1 MELVTGFKSL
11 DEAIGGLQY
20 GSLVT
25 LAGRPCMRTE
35 YFIYTLMRSWIKV
48 DVVKEGFVFFSL
60 KDKKER
66 VYRHLFGSDYT
77 DEAIDAKYVVEMHR
91 SGIELSVLCDKIRMY
106 TWKEGKR
113 VFVIDNFNNIEARG
127 IRDLH
132 HEMHTIAKTLSK
144 LAHELD
150 VIIIVDAMLFSYYI
164 EEREGID
171 AKIPSLAD
179 LGYEGMSGDLDVF
192 SDMVLGF
199 WSPEKYHIYLNERGD
214 DLSNIVQIEVLKN
227 VYDDASEGKRLELYM
242 DNKTGTL
249 Y

>member
-11 DEAIGGLQY
+11 DEAISGLQY

-227 VYDDASEGKRLELYM
+227 VYDDASEGKRVELYM
-242 DNKTGTL
+242 DSKTGTL

>member
-1 MELVTGFKSL
+1 MELVTGFKCL
-11 DEAIGGLQY
+11 DAAISGLQY

-227 VYDDASEGKRLELYM
+227 VYDDASEGKRVELYM
-242 DNKTGTL
+242 DSKTGTL

>member
-48 DVVKEGFVFFSL
+48 DVVKEGFVFFLL

-66 VYRHLFGSDYT
+66 VYRHLFGSNQT
-77 DEAIDAKYVVEMHR
+77 DDSLDTKYVVEMHR
-91 SGIELSVLCDKIRMY
+91 SGIDLSVLCDRIRMY
-106 TWKEGKR
+106 AWKEGKR
-113 VFVIDNFNNIEARG
+113 VFVVDNFNYIEARG

-214 DLSNIVQIEVLKN
+214 DLRNMVQIEVLKN

-242 DNKTGTL
+242 DSKTGTL

>member
-1 MELVTGFKSL
+1 M
-11 DEAIGGLQY
+11 
-20 GSLVT
+20 
-25 LAGRPCMRTE
+25 
-35 YFIYTLMRSWIKV
+35 
-48 DVVKEGFVFFSL
+48 
-60 KDKKER
+60 
-66 VYRHLFGSDYT
+66 YRYLFGSDYA
-77 DEAIDAKYVVEMHR
+77 DEAIDAKYIVEMHR

-113 VFVIDNFNNIEARG
+113 VFVIDNFNYIEARG

-164 EEREGID
+164 EEREGWD

-199 WSPEKYHIYLNERGD
+199 WSPEKYHIHLSDLGD
-214 DLSNIVQIEVLKN
+214 DLSNMVQIEVLKN
-227 VYDDASEGKRLELYM
+227 VYDDASEGRRVELYM
-242 DNKTGTL
+242 DSKTGTL

>member
-1 MELVTGFKSL
+1 MELVTGFKCL
-11 DEAIGGLQY
+11 DAAISGLQY

-214 DLSNIVQIEVLKN
+214 DLRNMVQIEVLKN
-227 VYDDASEGKRLELYM
+227 VYDDSSEGKRVELYM
-242 DNKTGTL
+242 DSKTGTL

>member
-11 DEAIGGLQY
+11 DAAISGLQY

-77 DEAIDAKYVVEMHR
+77 DEAIDAKYIVEMHR

-214 DLSNIVQIEVLKN
+214 DLRNMVQIEVLKN
-227 VYDDASEGKRLELYM
+227 VYDDSSEGQRVELYM
-242 DNKTGTL
+242 DSKIGTL

>member
-77 DEAIDAKYVVEMHR
+77 DEAIDAKYIVEMHR
-91 SGIELSVLCDKIRMY
+91 SGIDLSVLCDRIRMY
-106 TWKEGKR
+106 AWKEGKR
-113 VFVIDNFNNIEARG
+113 VFVVDNFNYIEARG
-127 IRDLH
+127 ICDLH

-192 SDMVLGF
+192 SDVVLGF
-199 WSPEKYHIYLNERGD
+199 WSPEKYHIYLNELGD
-214 DLSNIVQIEVLKN
+214 DLHNMVQIEVLKN
-227 VYDDASEGKRLELYM
+227 VYDDASEGKRVELYM
-242 DNKTGTL
+242 DSKTGTL

>member
-25 LAGRPCMRTE
+25 LAGRPCMRTM
-35 YFIYTLMRSWIKV
+35 YFVHTMMRSWMKTDI
-48 DVVKEGFVFFSL
+48 VKEGFIFFSL

-66 VYRHLFGSDYT
+66 VYRHLFGSDYA
-77 DEAIDAKYVVEMHR
+77 DEAIDAKYIVEMHR

-164 EEREGID
+164 EEREGWD

-199 WSPEKYHIYLNERGD
+199 WSPEKYRIYLNESGD

-242 DNKTGTL
+242 DSKTGTL